1 MKTRSIKNRK
11 IAKLKAGLQ
20 LLKLT
25 PGFFLATGIIHAQTP
40 ASSATASEPVVQLED
55 LKVEASGDPN
65 FLMPTQPLQGATG
78 FSKSIVDTPR
88 SVTTVSSD
96 LIDKI
101 GIRDGDQLSRIV
113 PGTYTVNRWGI
124 AGSTQVRGLPA
135 DTYLRGMKRI
145 DAQGNI
151 RNVITMWENVEIVRG
166 PPSPIFGNGRIGGY
180 SNYTPKSA
188 RGTTGRYLE
197 DAQTSVT
204 GLIGSYNRVEF
215 QFNHAQPITVGK
227 MDGGFQVFG
236 LGSESDSYFQDNFQ
250 SDRVLQGSLS
260 LALNSKWRVE
270 TGGIYQRA
278 INAGQAGANRVD
290 QRTFDKGTYLRGTAL
305 VNLDKNGDGL
315 VSEKE
320 IQDSR
325 DITGTRPA
333 RPLSVSFG
341 NVAALKGPNSIIGA
355 PATLR
360 TLLLTNP
367 TYAAAAASPQGQA
380 IIAAGNFRAA
390 PGVVTDAAFNS
401 VITNLNNT
409 PAGFF
414 LDPSTLQE
422 VGRDWSL
429 VAIEEKADGYTYT
442 GYLDFVSDSNE
453 DATQKLQNFFDYQ
466 SQQKESQLPFNQQQE
481 IFVYET
487 KYTGT
492 RKADTIPGLDKLPE
506 WFDMNLLGSANIRF
520 TDAFRKATSGDYDH
534 RRDLVKGYTP
544 TDTFASFVRTGDTSF
559 ATGEPISSNVSS
571 DYIET
576 GIGAMADITL
586 FDRLGILPGIR
597 KDWIDVTTT
606 EGGAF
611 NRAGTSP
618 NLSTSAANNTI
629 INNARNG
636 VLTPLATASNKDDGV
651 SKSISLSYKLPY
663 GVTPYYTTAESS
675 SALTGTFQD
684 ISISNVRNKA
694 IISAA
699 TLDEYGVK
707 GKLFKDKVL
716 YSVSVFDQIR
726 EGNVIVEGES
736 YNRSNQNK
744 GYEIELRYLPNK
756 HWSFIASATHLT
768 IDRVSLDPAATRT
781 AAATANYIGVA
792 DIKDAAGN
800 IVVPANAFLWGGN
813 SNVTI
818 SNTDTKYLKFGQYPE
833 YVFGLFVGH
842 NWDNGLFAS
851 WSANWVDSVASSSEL
866 PDLLILP
873 SYLTHNVSFGYDNKT
888 WRFTLQVRNILDEE
902 YFVPNNGSFGGALLQ
917 PGLPINWELA
927 ATRRF

>member
-1 MKTRSIKNRK
+1 MKISTYKNRK

-25 PGFFLATGIIHAQTP
+25 PGFFLATGLLHAQTP
-40 ASSATASEPVVQLED
+40 ASPAKAGEPIVELEALNVD
-55 LKVEASGDPN
+55 ASGDPN

-78 FSKSIVDTPR
+78 FSKAIVDTPR
-88 SVTTVSSD
+88 SVTTIGSD

-124 AGSTQVRGLPA
+124 AGSTQIRGLPA

-204 GLIGSYNRVEF
+204 GLIGSFNRVEF
-215 QFNHAQPITVGK
+215 QFNHAQPITLGK
-227 MDGGFQVFG
+227 MEGGFQVFG
-236 LGSESDSYFQDNFQ
+236 LGSEADSYFQDNFQ
-250 SDRVLQGSLS
+250 TDRVLQASLS
-260 LALNSKWRVE
+260 LGLNSKWRVE

-305 VNLDKNGDGL
+305 VNLDRNGDGL

-325 DITGTRPA
+325 DLTGTRPA

-355 PATLR
+355 PQTLI
-360 TLLLTNP
+360 TLLGRP
-367 TYAAAAASPQGQA
+367 EYAAAAASPQGQA
-380 IIAAGNFRAA
+380 ILAAGAFRPA
-390 PGVVTDAAFNS
+390 PGIVTDAAFNTLIS
-401 VITNLNNT
+401 DLNNT

-429 VAIEEKADGYTYT
+429 VAIEEKADGETYT
-442 GYLDFVSDSNE
+442 GYLDFVNDANE
-453 DATQKLQNFFDYQ
+453 DSTQKFQTFFDYQ
-466 SQQKESQLPFNQQQE
+466 HQEKESQLPFNQEQE
-481 IFVYET
+481 IFVYENKLT
-487 KYTGT
+487 VT
-492 RKADTIPGLDKLPE
+492 RQAETIPGLDKLPD
-506 WFDMNLLGSANIRF
+506 WFSMNLLGSANVRF

-544 TDTFASFVRTGDTSF
+544 TDTFASFIRTGTTDF
-559 ATGEPISSNVSS
+559 ATSEPISSNVSS
-571 DYIET
+571 DYIES
-576 GIGAMADITL
+576 GLGAMADITL

-606 EGGAF
+606 EGGAY
-611 NRAGTSP
+611 NRAGTAA

-636 VLTPLATASNKDDGV
+636 VLTPLATASNKDEGV
-651 SKSISLSYKLPY
+651 SKSISLSYKAPF
-663 GVTPYYTTAESS
+663 GITPYYTTAESS

-699 TLDEYGVK
+699 SLDEYGVK
-707 GKLFKDKVL
+707 GKLMKDKIF
-716 YSVSVFDQIR
+716 YSLSFFDQIR

-744 GYEIELRYLPNK
+744 GYELELRYLPNK
-756 HWSFIASATHLT
+756 NWSFIASLTHLT

-792 DIKDAAGN
+792 DIKDSAGN
-800 IVVPANAFLWGGN
+800 IIVPANAFLWGGN
-813 SNVTI
+813 TNVTI
-818 SNTDTKYLKFGQYPE
+818 SNTNTKYIKFGQYPE
-833 YVFGLFVGH
+833 YVAGLFVGY
-842 NWDNGLFAS
+842 NWDNGLYAS
-851 WSANWVDSVASSSEL
+851 WSSNWVDSVGASSEL
-866 PDLLILP
+866 LDLLVLP
-873 SYLTHNVSFGYDNKT
+873 SYLTHNVSFGYKTKT
-888 WRFTLQVRNILDEE
+888 WSFGLQVRNILDEE
-902 YFVPNNGSFGGALLQ
+902 YFVPNNGSFGGALIQ
-917 PGLPINWELA
+917 PGLPINWELS